1 MVTNPIDELQMAFKP
16 NTLIADRKYILQ
28 LTARRPNNVSGEFR
42 YTMLMNDAPTG
53 GQFER
58 VALLKARFSL
68 LIDGF

>member
-58 VALLKARFSL
+58 VALLNDRA
-68 LIDGF
+68 